1 MDILKRIPLLIVG
14 LVIVALT
21 CSTLPLNLSSG
32 ITNTSAPPPTPVPT
46 TEPPVAT
53 GDCNNVGLDYSANP
67 FRGWPTAVPNWGVV
81 TAYYCSLAYYAMFG
95 VNHYGIDLGYPTG
108 TSVYATASGAVA
120 NAGWHPLMG
129 LHVIVCTPTNWC
141 AVYMHLS
148 ELSVAQWD
156 GVAPGTELGKIGSTG
171 NSTGPH
177 LHYEI
182 RHPDGTRIDPSVA
195 MR

>member
-1 MDILKRIPLLIVG
+1 MPVDSAFGLLLRYSYHIANLFSRTGFISPKFPGVPL
-14 LVIVALT
+14 
-21 CSTLPLNLSSG
+21 SQ
-32 ITNTSAPPPTPVPT
+32 PPFSK
-46 TEPPVAT
+46 AF
-53 GDCNNVGLDYSANP
+53 GLDYPANP
-67 FRGWPTAVPNWGVV
+67 FRGWPTASPNWGVV
-81 TAYYCSLAYYAMFG
+81 TAYYCSLSYYALFG

-108 TSVYATASGAVA
+108 TAVYATATGAVA

-195 MR
+195 MQ